1 MLDQASPQVG
11 VIQIERQAD
20 EKLHV
25 HLYQQISDK
34 AFQKIKKSELRGE
47 MIEEEKVLHCI
58 DR

>member
-1 MLDQASPQVG
+1 LLDQASPQVG

-34 AFQKIKKSELRGE
+34 AFQKIKKSEKKGGNDRRG
-47 MIEEEKVLHCI
+47 KGVALH
-58 DR
+58 